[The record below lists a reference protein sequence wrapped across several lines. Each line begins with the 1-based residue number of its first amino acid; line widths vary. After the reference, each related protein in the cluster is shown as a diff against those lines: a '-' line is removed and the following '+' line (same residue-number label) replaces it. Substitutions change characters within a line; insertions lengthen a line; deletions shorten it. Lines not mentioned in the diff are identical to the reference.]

1 MSIKLECRDG
11 SVTIPKKYYDDYL
24 SDDWYFGSLVRYN
37 ESVENM
43 TIEIWENKAVVLS
56 LFDSLRFMKLIV
68 HDGVS
73 LDYLEN
79 VADMWCAPEWIIEAI
94 KERKLEYNELTE
106 LDTNTFRIN
115 NHIFKC
121 INCGTG
127 YKIKE
132 NINTSCKYHSNTFNS
147 NSGNYNCCER
157 GPNDEK
163 CVTGYHCIS
172 AYEYNKIYSNIK

>member
-1 MSIKLECRDG
+1 
-11 SVTIPKKYYDDYL
+11 
-24 SDDWYFGSLVRYN
+24 
-37 ESVENM
+37 
-43 TIEIWENKAVVLS
+43 
-56 LFDSLRFMKLIV
+56 
-68 HDGVS
+68 
-73 LDYLEN
+73 
-79 VADMWCAPEWIIEAI
+79 MWCAPQWITESI

-132 NINTSCKYHSNTFNS
+132 NINTSCKFHSNTFNS

-172 AYEYNKIYSNIK
+172 AYEYNKIYLYLYLYSQRMYNYTCKMLVNIKCMSLCKLLIESDLR